1 MATSI
6 LLAKIWSESFIG
18 IGTVPNAGSWRPE
31 GLVVPDFGGLPA
43 CWGDSALMISKPGQ
57 QTSGT
62 YGSMGSRARAGVLI
76 AIPSGV
82 SGNIFLLP
90 PLEWVMAHRDR
101 KKRSLAQ
108 GGVMLWF
115 GLLAKM
121 SWQNETS
128 ALPYTHPEP
137 WMVFWE
143 YTYAPHRETSTGP
156 PKTGGFKNVLE
167 WVVLPSHSSYKI
179 LCHAIQG

>member
-31 GLVVPDFGGLPA
+31 GLGVPDFGGLPA

-82 SGNIFLLP
+82 SGSRTPRDSPKFRQHLP
-90 PLEWVMAHRDR
+90 PSRTGMGDG
-101 KKRSLAQ
+101 SQ
-108 GGVMLWF
+108 G
-115 GLLAKM
+115 
-121 SWQNETS
+121 
-128 ALPYTHPEP
+128 P
-137 WMVFWE
+137 
-143 YTYAPHRETSTGP
+143 
-156 PKTGGFKNVLE
+156 
-167 WVVLPSHSSYKI
+167 
-179 LCHAIQG
+179 

>member
-1 MATSI
+1 MVHTAVWAQEQGQGFSLPFPVGFQALG
-6 LLAKIWSESFIG
+6 LLE
-18 IGTVPNAGSWRPE
+18 T
-31 GLVVPDFGGLPA
+31 
-43 CWGDSALMISKPGQ
+43 
-57 QTSGT
+57 
-62 YGSMGSRARAGVLI
+62 ARN
-76 AIPSGV
+76 

-90 PLEWVMAHRDR
+90 ALEWVMAHRDR

-121 SWQNETS
+121 PWQNETS

-143 YTYAPHRETSTGP
+143 YIYAPHRETSTGP